1 MINYFVET
9 SNDAVNGVFT
19 YCENFHVISV
29 FSCAII
35 SLSLFLSLYLS
46 TLKTNKTFAD
56 ATSDVNIALTDLN
69 DGLSNET
76 DTNEHVTSASTVTPH
91 IGIYFHLFII
101 SHDFLT
107 PWLSYFTCT
116 KISIVLPE
124 INHFK
129 TTISHCNFITIDK
142 QLWAKMINCKKKN
155 MKDFF
160 FRIIQR
166 RFFILLNYSSFDRND
181 KLFAHETYNSPGVR
195 NDNGFAWVLRH
206 YRPSASRYFYTIYFT
221 FFLSIFYVS
230 FVINVHLFITTMRS
244 LVQLYSTQIIRVSLF
259 INLMLF
265 FFLSIIYMS
274 MFNKHFL
281 FILLDQYRFDVFID
295 ISSLEILRS
304 AYRYYTRLLMLSVCV

>member
-1 MINYFVET
+1 
-9 SNDAVNGVFT
+9 
-19 YCENFHVISV
+19 
-29 FSCAII
+29 
-35 SLSLFLSLYLS
+35 
-46 TLKTNKTFAD
+46 
-56 ATSDVNIALTDLN
+56 
-69 DGLSNET
+69 
-76 DTNEHVTSASTVTPH
+76 
-91 IGIYFHLFII
+91 
-101 SHDFLT
+101 
-107 PWLSYFTCT
+107 
-116 KISIVLPE
+116 
-124 INHFK
+124 
-129 TTISHCNFITIDK
+129 
-142 QLWAKMINCKKKN
+142 